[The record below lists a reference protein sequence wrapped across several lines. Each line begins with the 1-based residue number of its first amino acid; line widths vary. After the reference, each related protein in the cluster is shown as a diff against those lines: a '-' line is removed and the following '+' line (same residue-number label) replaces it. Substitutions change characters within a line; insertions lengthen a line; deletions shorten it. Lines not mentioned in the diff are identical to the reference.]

1 MMERET
7 EQVMRMEKD
16 SLGELQVPAGVY
28 YGIHTVRSL
37 KNFGIS
43 GEAMPLELIY
53 SMVRLK
59 RACAKANAGLGL
71 LSGDK
76 ASAIC
81 KACDR
86 VLEGQFDAEFGID
99 VFQAGSGTS
108 SHMNV
113 CEVLANIACE
123 ELGGK
128 KGDRSLVHPN
138 DHVNMGQSTNNIFPS
153 AVRMAAVDLSR
164 GLETALL
171 RLAEKLGEKEQ
182 EFKSVIKSGRTHL
195 QDAVPV
201 TLGQEFGAWR
211 RAVQKA
217 SQRVGRGREALLEL
231 GVGGNAIGTGLN
243 TPKTFRSA
251 ILKELKG
258 EYRLPENG
266 IEATQFMTDLGE
278 FSSML
283 KLAALDLHKIANDLR
298 LLGSGPNT
306 GLGEIVLPPVEP
318 GSSIMPGKINPSICE
333 AVNMACIQ
341 VVGQDAAVCMACGA
355 GQLELNTHMPVIGA
369 NLVKMLHLLSGAAR
383 SLADQCVC
391 GLTANE
397 RVCRRNFEN
406 SASLATVLNPALGYD
421 RVAELVKESISSG
434 RGLKELVLAR
444 ELLDEAGWDAL
455 MKNCTGPLP

>member
-1 MMERET
+1 
-7 EQVMRMEKD
+7 MRTEKD
-16 SLGELQVPAGVY
+16 SMGERQVPDKAY

-37 KNFGIS
+37 ENFNIS
-43 GEAMPLELIY
+43 GEAMPKELIY
-53 SMVRLK
+53 GMVRLK

-71 LSGDK
+71 LPEDK
-76 ASAIC
+76 ADAVC

-86 VLEGQFDAEFGID
+86 VLAGEFDEEFGID

-113 CEVLANIACE
+113 CEVIANIACE

-128 KGDRSLVHPN
+128 KGDRRLVHPN
-138 DHVNMGQSTNNIFPS
+138 DHVNMGQSTNNVFPS
-153 AVRMAAVDLSR
+153 AVRMATAELSR
-164 GLETALL
+164 DVQKALVH
-171 RLAEKLGEKEQ
+171 LAETLGKKEQ

-201 TLGQEFGAWR
+201 TLGQEFGAWK
-211 RAVQKA
+211 RAMEKA
-217 SQRVGRGREALLEL
+217 AERIGRGREALLEL
-231 GVGGNAIGTGLN
+231 GAGGNAIGTGLN

-306 GLGEIVLPPVEP
+306 GLGEIVLLPVEP

-341 VVGQDAAVCMACGA
+341 IAGLDAAICMACGA

-383 SLADQCVC
+383 SLADQCVA
-391 GLTANE
+391 GIAANE
-397 RVCRRNFEN
+397 KTCRRNFEN
-406 SASLATVLNPALGYD
+406 SASLATVLNPVLGYD
-421 RVAELVKESISSG
+421 KVAELVKESITSG
-434 RGLKELVLAR
+434 RNLKELVLAR
-444 ELLDEAGWDAL
+444 ELLDEAGWNAL